1 MSVPPTSL
9 DPNDDSADE
18 SAAFVKPAPAVLP
31 VPLEVPDVARM
42 SDLLRL
48 RRIGTFWLL
57 LGLVVVTLLAVAMWW
72 LAANRLDR
80 SEREFARRIQDDSAV
95 SRAAET
101 VAKQTQDQ
109 ATALAAKVGV
119 LESRLADSQSQQA
132 SLEQLYADLARTRDD
147 WALAEVEQILAV
159 ASQQLQLA
167 GNVQGAIIALQNAD
181 QRLART
187 ERPQFIALRRVL
199 ARDLEKLK
207 ALPAVDLAGNALRL
221 DSIVGMVDSLP
232 LLADEKPAP
241 RPRLDAAPV
250 DRSARP
256 RRESTA
262 GSNVGSSQG
271 NTAARSDWFDRVQ
284 DTVRYVVAEALQRF
298 GQLVRVREVGTP
310 DALLLAPPQT
320 YFVREN
326 LKLRLLN
333 ARLALLARQEAIYRS
348 DLLRAQEALQKYF
361 DLRSKQTLAAL
372 ALLKQVQAANTV
384 VELPTLADSLAAA
397 RNVKGQR

>member
-1 MSVPPTSL
+1 M
-9 DPNDDSADE
+9 
-18 SAAFVKPAPAVLP
+18 KPAPAALP
-31 VPLEVPDVARM
+31 VRVEALDFARM
-42 SDLLRL
+42 TDLLRL

-80 SEREFARRIQDDSAV
+80 SEREFARRIQDDSAA
-95 SRAAET
+95 SRAAQA
-101 VAKQTQDQ
+101 VARQTQDQ

-119 LESRLADSQSQQA
+119 LEARLADSQSQQA

-221 DSIVGMVDSLP
+221 DSLVGMVDSLP
-232 LLADEKPAP
+232 LLADERPAP
-241 RPRLDAAPV
+241 RPRLDAEPV

-256 RRESTA
+256 ARETKSNETA
-262 GSNVGSSQG
+262 SATG
-271 NTAARSDWFDRVQ
+271 NTGARGDWFDRVQ
-284 DTVRYVVAEALQRF
+284 DVVRYLVAEAWQKF
-298 GQLVRVREVGTP
+298 GQLVRVREVAAP
-310 DALLLAPPQT
+310 EAMLLAPTQT
-320 YFVREN
+320 YFLREN